1 MVGAYVRIHDSLA
14 KFLRGNAAKQP
25 RYAHVIRVEGDLV
38 FVRVTDE
45 TVKGLRVYRSSDLTV
60 LRPRG

>member
-1 MVGAYVRIHDSLA
+1 MVGSYVRIHETLA
-14 KFLRGNAAKQP
+14 RFLRGNAAKQP

-45 TVKGLRVYRSSDLTV
+45 TVKGLRVYQRSDLTV

>member
-1 MVGAYVRIHDSLA
+1 MVGAYVRIHENLA
-14 KFLRGNAAKQP
+14 RFLRGNAAKQP
-25 RYAHVIRVEGDLV
+25 RYGHVIRVEGDLA

-45 TVKGLRVYRSSDLTV
+45 TVKGLRCYRRSDLTV